1 MINGEHHLS
10 LVAPTDAAWSPFPDG
25 FATVLNASYHPIF
38 SVDTRELGQ
47 TIDMHEF
54 NVLGDGQ
61 TALIG
66 MVSRRNIGE
75 LDQAAW
81 KGEIQDYS
89 FTEFDLQ
96 TRQQFV
102 NWTASEHVP
111 LAESLNPAPN
121 SEMPAP
127 WDWL

>member
-1 MINGEHHLS
+1 
-10 LVAPTDAAWSPFPDG
+10 
-25 FATVLNASYHPIF
+25 
-38 SVDTRELGQ
+38 
-47 TIDMHEF
+47 MHEF